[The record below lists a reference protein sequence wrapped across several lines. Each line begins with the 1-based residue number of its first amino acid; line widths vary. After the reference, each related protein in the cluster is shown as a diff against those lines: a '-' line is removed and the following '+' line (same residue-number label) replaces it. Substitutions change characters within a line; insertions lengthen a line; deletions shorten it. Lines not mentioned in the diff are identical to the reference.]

1 MNMLF
6 GVALVIT
13 LVLIGVGIVVGLMG
27 CVLLFIFVTAGVVT
41 SSTVFGILR
50 GNVRAGLR
58 AFWYQCAALGGIPA
72 GLMCVFTAQ
81 FLFATCERG
90 AEPWCAGALGG
101 MAGALSLAMMID
113 FLMRKVAA
121 WLGSRS

>member
-6 GVALVIT
+6 GVALVIS

-27 CVLLFIFVTAGVVT
+27 CVLLFLFVTAGVVT

-50 GNVRAGLR
+50 GNVQAGLR
-58 AFWYQCAALGGIPA
+58 AFWYQCATLGGIPA
-72 GLMCVFTAQ
+72 GLMCVFAAQ
-81 FLFATCERG
+81 FLFAPWEQG
-90 AEPWCAGALGG
+90 AEPWFAGALGG

-121 WLGSRS
+121 WLGSRN